1 MKIIIAT
8 ARIIMINNDNNYNR
22 NRNLNT
28 KF

>member
-1 MKIIIAT
+1 MKIIITT